1 MDSSGNVIVNMVNDK
16 GNIHRRKYWL
26 MVSPFE
32 KQILNKVRNNEINLT
47 ADWPKK
53 KQEDK

>member
-1 MDSSGNVIVNMVNDK
+1 MDSSDNVIVNMVNDK